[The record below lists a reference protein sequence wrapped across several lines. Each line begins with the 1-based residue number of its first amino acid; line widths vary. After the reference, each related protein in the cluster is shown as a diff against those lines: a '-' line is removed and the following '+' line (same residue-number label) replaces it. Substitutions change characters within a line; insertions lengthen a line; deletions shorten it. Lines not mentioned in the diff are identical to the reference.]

1 MDTSTR
7 DLFIRGMLAA
17 KARETADARRY
28 LEWVLRLDPPTDTRV
43 DALYWLAQVAETPV
57 ERRRLLEDALA
68 YAPSDM
74 RCRRALAVVR
84 GELNPS
90 EIIDPDRLPPVPHR
104 PLGGLVPHLPLEGP
118 AESSPPPP
126 LPQAT
131 ADRFTC
137 PQCGGRMAF
146 APDGQSLTCEYCE
159 ARQSAQAGSTTS
171 DAAAAENFLIAM
183 ATRKGHIHPVTRQTF
198 NCRGCG
204 IDFILSPQQLSIT
217 CPYCGS
223 AYAVRSGQSRELIDP
238 HLILPFTVEE
248 NQADLAFRAWLEAQN
263 LPAAAKPTLQVE
275 RPAAIYLPAWSFE
288 MAGQVPWS
296 CLVEERRDHWVTET
310 GSEIVYHSGVLVPAS
325 PRLTPECAE
334 ELRAFD
340 LKQAVPFTER
350 YLANWP
356 AETYQVAVG
365 DASLEARRWTYEFE
379 KQSVRQRMLR
389 RVRDLTFNSL
399 GITVEAFQ
407 LVLLPLWLTHYRLGE
422 TRFEAAVNGRS
433 AAVRGQRPQNWLEKL
448 LKR

>member
-28 LEWVLRLDPPTDTRV
+28 LEWVLRLDPPLDTRV
-43 DALYWLAQVAETPV
+43 DALYWLAQVAETPA

-90 EIIDPDRLPPVPHR
+90 EIIDPDRL
-104 PLGGLVPHLPLEGP
+104 
-118 AESSPPPP
+118 SPPQSGPP
-126 LPQAT
+126 QPPRHAT
-131 ADRFTC
+131 TDRFTC
-137 PQCGGRMAF
+137 PQCGGRMTF

-159 ARQSAQAGSTTS
+159 ARQSAQAGSTQG

-183 ATRKGHIHPVTRQTF
+183 ATRQGHIHPVTRQTF

-238 HLILPFTVEE
+238 HLILTFTVEE
-248 NQADLAFRAWLEAQN
+248 NQAEQAFRAWLETQN
-263 LPAAAKPTLQVE
+263 LPAAAKATLQLE

-310 GSEIVYHSGVLVPAS
+310 GSEIVYHASVLVPAS
-325 PRLTPECAE
+325 PRLSPECAE

-340 LKQAVPFTER
+340 LKQAVPFNEP

-356 AETYQVAVG
+356 AETYQVSVG